1 MTRRFVALVA
11 ALSALLL
18 AAPAAARKAEGLALT
33 PPMGWNS
40 WNHYGCNIDETL
52 IKRTADAIV
61 ASGLRDAGYVY
72 VNLDDC
78 WHGERDAQGM
88 IQPDPQRFPS
98 GMKALGDYLHAR
110 GLKFGIYSDA
120 GEKTCA
126 GRPGSQGH
134 EFQDARQYAAW
145 GVDYVKY
152 DWCNTGSGLA
162 QRNPREAYST
172 MSRAITA
179 SGRPMILSICEWGDN
194 QPWLW
199 GKEYGHLWRTT
210 GDITNCWDCELGHGN
225 WLSHGVLRILDR
237 QVPLREYS
245 GPDGWNDPDM
255 MEVGN
260 LASVAEN
267 RSHFAMWAMLS
278 APLIMGTD
286 VPGMTSET
294 RAILTNQ
301 RLIGIDQDPL
311 GIPAMRWRAYDDYDI
326 WAKPLADDRW
336 AIALLNR
343 SDREQRI
350 AIEWAKGELRDDMHG
365 RDPQFATRTYTL
377 ENAWTG
383 KTEGTTETLLERRVA
398 PRDTLVFTL
407 TPRN

>member
-350 AIEWAKGELRDDMHG
+350 AIEWAQDELRDDMHG

-383 KTEGTTETLLERRVA
+383 KTEGTTETPLERRVA

-407 TPRN
+407 TPRD

>member
-1 MTRRFVALVA
+1 VRLTLAIGA
-11 ALSALLL
+11 ALAL
-18 AAPAAARKAEGLALT
+18 AATPAAAQKAEGLALT

-40 WNHYGCNIDETL
+40 WNHYACDIDETL
-52 IKRTADAIV
+52 IRSTADAIV
-61 ASGLRDAGYVY
+61 SSGLRDAGYVY

-78 WHGERDAQGM
+78 WHGERDAEGN

-98 GMKALGDYLHAR
+98 GMKALGDYLHQR

-120 GEKTCA
+120 GTKTCA
-126 GRPGSQGH
+126 GYPGSQGY

-152 DWCNTGSGLA
+152 DWCNTGEGQA
-162 QRNPREAYST
+162 QRNPREAYAT
-172 MSRAITA
+172 MSRAIA
-179 SGRPMILSICEWGDN
+179 ESGRPMILSVCEWGNN

-199 GKEYGHLWRTT
+199 GREVGHLWRTT

-225 WLSHGVLRILDR
+225 WVSNGVLRILDK
-237 QVPLREYS
+237 QVPLRQHS

-260 LASVAEN
+260 MASAAED

-286 VPGMTSET
+286 VPGMNAET
-294 RAILTNQ
+294 RSILTN
-301 RLIGIDQDPL
+301 RRIIAIDQDPL
-311 GIPAMRWRAYDDYDI
+311 GLAAMRWRAYSDYEI
-326 WAKPLADDRW
+326 WAKPLANDRW

-343 SDREQRI
+343 SDEPQSI
-350 AIEWAKGELRDDMHG
+350 AVDWAHGELRDDLNG
-365 RDPQFATRTYTL
+365 RDPAFGSRTYGI

-383 KTEGTTETLLERRVA
+383 AAEGTTAQPLQRRVG

-407 TPRN
+407 TPRA

>member
-1 MTRRFVALVA
+1 MLLRPALGA
-11 ALSALLL
+11 AAGALLL
-18 AAPAAARKAEGLALT
+18 AAAPAAARKAEGLALT

-52 IKRTADAIV
+52 IKRTADALV

-78 WHGERDAQGM
+78 WHGTRDALGM

-120 GEKTCA
+120 GERTCA

-152 DWCNTGSGLA
+152 DWCNTGSGPA
-162 QRNPREAYST
+162 QRNPREAYAT

-179 SGRPMILSICEWGDN
+179 SGRPMVLSICEWGDN
-194 QPWLW
+194 EPWLW

-225 WLSHGVLRILDR
+225 WLSHGVLHILDM
-237 QVPLREYS
+237 QVPLRQHS

-260 LASVAEN
+260 LASTAEN

-286 VPGMTSET
+286 VPGMTAET
-294 RAILTNQ
+294 RAILTNP
-301 RLIGIDQDPL
+301 RLIAIDQDPL
-311 GIPAMRWRAYDDYDI
+311 GIPAMRWRAYPDYEI
-326 WAKPLADDRW
+326 WAKPLSGDRW

-343 SDREQRI
+343 SDEEQRI
-350 AIEWAKGELRDDMHG
+350 AVDWAHGELRDDMHG
-365 RDPQFATRTYTL
+365 RDPQFATRSYTL

-383 KTEGTTETLLERRVA
+383 AAEGTTANPLERRVG

-407 TPRN
+407 TPRA

>member
-398 PRDTLVFTL
+398 PRDTLMFTL